1 MSLLT
6 NGSSKV
12 SVRSLETI
20 GLAVLGVWLCLPVN
34 LFGESLI
41 RTISLKATDQE
52 QNIRIPV
59 GSSVTFLNDYPQKLY
74 ETVIITDHS
83 NKKLLSIESFAPGQS
98 FGLQFSKKGPY
109 SICYS
114 LKPKTDSA
122 NSICLPINVVPL
134 QTV

>member
-1 MSLLT
+1 MLW
-6 NGSSKV
+6 V
-12 SVRSLETI
+12 C
-20 GLAVLGVWLCLPVN
+20 LCLPAN
-34 LFGESLI
+34 IFGESLV

-74 ETVIITDHS
+74 ETAIIRDHS
-83 NKKLLSIESFAPGQS
+83 DKKLFRIESFAPGQS

-122 NSICLPINVVPL
+122 NPICLPINVVPL
-134 QTV
+134 QTA